1 MAGPVA
7 LPDPVSMTAMTI
19 DPTIAVDIEAGYIYL
34 FDDRA
39 ERLACIRLMRK
50 NLGLLRNLL

>member
-1 MAGPVA
+1 
-7 LPDPVSMTAMTI
+7 MTAMTI